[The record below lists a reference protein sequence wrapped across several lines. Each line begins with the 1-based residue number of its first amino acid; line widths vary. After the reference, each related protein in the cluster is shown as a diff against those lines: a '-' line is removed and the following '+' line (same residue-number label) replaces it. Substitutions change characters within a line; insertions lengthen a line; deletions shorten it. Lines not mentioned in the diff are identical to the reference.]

1 MIYID
6 FTMSEQT
13 VRREKGRMEEMEQF
27 FEDVVFAYRTRRTE
41 VGHIVAVCLARW
53 RRWSE
58 E

>member
-1 MIYID
+1 
-6 FTMSEQT
+6 MSEQT
-13 VRREKGRMEEMEQF
+13 VRREKGGLEGRMEEMEQF